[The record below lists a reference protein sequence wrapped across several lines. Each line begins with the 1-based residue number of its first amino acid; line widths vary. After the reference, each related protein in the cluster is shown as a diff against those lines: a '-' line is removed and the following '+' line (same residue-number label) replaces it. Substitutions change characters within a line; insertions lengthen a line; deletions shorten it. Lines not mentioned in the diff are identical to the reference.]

1 MDIIMCGVGGQ
12 GTVLASRVL
21 GDAAIKCGYQVRTSE
36 IIGMSQ
42 REGSVVSQVRI
53 GHNLSGPLIPDKT
66 ADFFLGF
73 ELAEAVRNLDK
84 LSPSGKAVIN
94 TQKLIPPSCYLGV
107 SSYNESELL
116 EYLKNQIPD
125 LILIDAL
132 ELARQAGS
140 VKAVSAVMLGAFTAI
155 CPQLNAEEILNDL
168 IDKLPE
174 KVKSI
179 NTRAFNLGKKHTE
192 G

>member
-21 GDAAIKCGYQVRTSE
+21 GDTAMKQGFQVRTSE

-53 GHNLSGPLIPDKT
+53 GHDLNGPLIPDQA

-73 ELAEAVRNLDK
+73 ELAESVRNLEK
-84 LSPSGKAVIN
+84 LGPQGIAIVN
-94 TQKLIPPSCYLGV
+94 TQKIVPPSCYLGA
-107 SSYNESELL
+107 SSYNEPALL
-116 EYLKNQIPD
+116 DYLQKQVPT

-132 ELARQAGS
+132 ELARQAGNL
-140 VKAVSAVMLGAFTAI
+140 KAVSAVMLGAFSAVYSEI
-155 CPQLNAEEILNDL
+155 DAAEIANEL
-168 IDKLPE
+168 IEKLPE
-174 KVKSI
+174 KLKDL
-179 NTRAFNLGKKHTE
+179 NTRAFELGKTYAE